1 MRMTDHNEAIIL
13 QAGPAQGAILA
24 CDVGLSFWGGVDPE
38 TGLIIDA
45 LHPHYQQS
53 ITGKILMMPSSRGS
67 CSGSGVFYPMF
78 KWQST
83 SGFDFL

>member
-1 MRMTDHNEAIIL
+1 MRMIVTIGAIIL
-13 QAGPAQGAILA
+13 QAGQARGAILA
-24 CDVGLSFWGGVDPE
+24 CDVGLSFWGSVNPE

-67 CSGSGVFYPMF
+67 CSGSGVFYPYV
-78 KWQST
+78 
-83 SGFDFL
+83 